1 MRFNGLPDR
10 EFIQRQR
17 EYSRKRRN
25 MTFRDLLKKK
35 DKIEEQ
41 TDHGQPQQRDALE
54 PPPEFKIV
62 RSDTHTEELLDP
74 PSFSPSDDQPP
85 RQARSPPSPQRSI
98 GRFRSP
104 SRSADVDGSPKREHR
119 RLSTRL
125 HLHRDKS
132 RSSSTSSANLP
143 PNLPDIHDAYTDEG
157 DQDEK
162 EAKWE
167 QRATILASASKSPA
181 TTVGVGPTTAQMSQL
196 NLGNTGGRARSVSD
210 AQSDVNIQ
218 NAIRLH
224 EEGRLEE
231 ATRMFKELADH
242 GNVLSEVL
250 YGLSL
255 RHGWGCP
262 KDEAGAFTYL
272 SSAASDSAA
281 LEAEALKAGL
291 KKGGAAKGEL
301 VLAIFELGNCYRY
314 GWGTSIDKVAAR

>member
-1 MRFNGLPDR
+1 MPFR
-10 EFIQRQR
+10 E
-17 EYSRKRRN
+17 
-25 MTFRDLLKKK
+25 LLKKK
-35 DKIEEQ
+35 EKIEGQ
-41 TDHGQPQQRDALE
+41 TDYAQPLQPETLA
-54 PPPEFKIV
+54 PPPAFKIV

-74 PSFSPSDDQPP
+74 PSCSPSDDQP
-85 RQARSPPSPQRSI
+85 REAQSPPSPQRSI
-98 GRFRSP
+98 GRFRSS
-104 SRSADVDGSPKREHR
+104 SRSGDVDGSPKREHR
-119 RLSTRL
+119 RLSAKL

-132 RSSSTSSANLP
+132 RSSSASSANLP
-143 PNLPDIHDAYTDEG
+143 SNLPDIHDAYSDKG
-157 DQDEK
+157 DQEEK
-162 EAKWE
+162 EARWE

-181 TTVGVGPTTAQMSQL
+181 TAANSGAPAAQMSQL
-196 NLGNTGGRARSVSD
+196 SLNSPSSRPRSISD

-224 EEGRLEE
+224 EEGQLEE
-231 ATRMFKELADH
+231 ATRMFKQLADH

-272 SSAASDSAA
+272 ASAASDSAA

-314 GWGTSIDKVAAR
+314 GWGTSIDKPAAR

>member
-1 MRFNGLPDR
+1 MP
-10 EFIQRQR
+10 
-17 EYSRKRRN
+17 
-25 MTFRDLLKKK
+25 FRDLLKKK
-35 DKIEEQ
+35 EKIEEQ
-41 TDHGQPQQRDALE
+41 INYAEPQQREALE
-54 PPPEFKIV
+54 PVPGFKIV

-74 PSFSPSDDQPP
+74 PSFSPSDDRLS
-85 RQARSPPSPQRSI
+85 RQVQSPPSPQRSI

-104 SRSADVDGSPKREHR
+104 SRSDDVDGSPKRLQLHR
-119 RLSTRL
+119 RLSDRL

-143 PNLPDIHDAYTDEG
+143 SNLPDIQDAYTDRG
-157 DQDEK
+157 DEEEK
-162 EAKWE
+162 EARWE
-167 QRATILASASKSPA
+167 QRATILASANKSPSVVA
-181 TTVGVGPTTAQMSQL
+181 STGESTAQMSQL
-196 NLGNTGGRARSVSD
+196 TLNPTPARPRPTRSISD
-210 AQSDVNIQ
+210 AASDVNIQ

-224 EEGRLEE
+224 EGGQLEE
-231 ATRMFKELADH
+231 ATRMFKQLADG

-255 RHGWGCP
+255 RHGWGCS
-262 KDEAGAFTYL
+262 KDEARAFAYL

-314 GWGTSIDKVAAR
+314 GWGTSIDKAAAR